1 MIGSMIAAEVFAVIP
16 LLFVLLT
23 DHRPPVLRNRFHFPQ
38 ATMVNPPPDFAAA
51 AV

>member
-1 MIGSMIAAEVFAVIP
+1 MIGAEVFAVIP

-23 DHRPPVLRNRFHFPQ
+23 DHQSPVLRNRFHFPQ
-38 ATMVNPPPDFAAA
+38 ATTINPPPGFATA